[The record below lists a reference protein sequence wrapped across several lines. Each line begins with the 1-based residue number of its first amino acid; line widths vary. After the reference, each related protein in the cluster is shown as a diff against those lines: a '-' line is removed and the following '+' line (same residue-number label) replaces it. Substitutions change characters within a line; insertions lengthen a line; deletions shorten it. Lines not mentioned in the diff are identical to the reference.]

1 MTPNSQTKKEKK
13 MQIFFFHMPYDNVME
28 LTAQPIQSE
37 PQRATMVLSTTT
49 GVADLPLGG
58 VFSASPLSLASK
70 IVDLGIS
77 PSSMPSLSIFCYGR
91 LQIVNNK
98 MRNK

>member
-1 MTPNSQTKKEKK
+1 
-13 MQIFFFHMPYDNVME
+13 MPYDNVME

-37 PQRATMVLSTTT
+37 PQRATMVLCTTT

-58 VFSASPLSLASK
+58 VSSASPLGLASK

-77 PSSMPSLSIFCYGR
+77 PSSMLSLSIFFMEDCK
-91 LQIVNNK
+91 IVNNK